1 MHANNSVVA
10 IFDSHET
17 AEAAVKKL
25 TAGGFDMKNLSIV
38 GKGYHTEEKVVGFY
52 SAGDRVRFWGTR
64 GAFWG
69 GLWGLFFGGMFLT
82 VPLIGGVVVLG
93 YFAATLISALETA
106 VVVGGLSALGA
117 GFYSLGIPT
126 DSIIEYE
133 SAIRAD
139 SFVVMVH
146 GDTDE
151 VAQAKETLTGAS
163 ATRVDVHLAPVTQNA
178 PAALPA

>member
-17 AEAAVKKL
+17 AEGAVKKL

-52 SAGDRVRFWGTR
+52 STGDRVRFWGAR

-69 GLWGLFFGGMFLT
+69 GLWGLFLSGMFVT
-82 VPLIGGVVVLG
+82 VPFIGSVVVLG
-93 YFAATLISALETA
+93 YFAATLVSALETA

-117 GFYSLGIPT
+117 GFYSLGIPK
-126 DSIIEYE
+126 DSVLEYE

-139 SFVVMVH
+139 SFVVMAH
-146 GDTDE
+146 GSADE
-151 VAQAKETLTGAS
+151 VAKAKEILSGAS
-163 ATRVDVHLAPVTQNA
+163 ASRVDVHLAP
-178 PAALPA
+178 AAKNVPVAVHA